1 MGTRNEFIPFAVS
14 HPGRLLGRELE
25 ERGIKQKDFAKQIG
39 MQATH
44 LNSLIKGKMDISDKI
59 AVKLEA
65 ALGISA
71 LEWLNMQNK
80 YAYYSAK
87 IEERGK
93 EEAEALL
100 KENAIG
106 VTLNLKAFYSAFGII
121 SSSASLRIKELFAI
135 GNPDEISG
143 LEVNCG
149 GYFKK
154 SEKCQI
160 DDKNMRTWL
169 FIAQCKAVQAA
180 VPFEYVDGNAEKAAE
195 RISIMANA
203 NTLTV
208 SDIRTI
214 LEENGIAYLHVP
226 KLEKTPIDAYSTRVD
241 GKYVIVATYRHNDM
255 DKLAFDVLHELG
267 HISLHLKKDGQ
278 SYISTEVG
286 EKDAK
291 EREADEFAR
300 DFLISPDVWKKI
312 ESASARSLNPYVVV
326 SIIAKKAVEYNIS
339 PSIAVSR
346 YKHDTDDF
354 DHKRFRSP
362 KIRES
367 C

>member
-1 MGTRNEFIPFAVS
+1 METRNEFIPFAIS

-44 LNSLIKGKMDISDKI
+44 LNSLIKGKMDISDRI
-59 AVKLEA
+59 AAKLEA

-87 IEERGK
+87 IEEKGK

-100 KENAIG
+100 KENSINIA
-106 VTLNLKAFYSAFGII
+106 LNLKALYSAFGIL
-121 SSSASLRIKELFAI
+121 STSASQRIKELLTI
-135 GNPDEISG
+135 GNPDDISSF
-143 LEVNCG
+143 EVNCG

-160 DDKNMRTWL
+160 DERNMRTWL
-169 FIAQCKAVQAA
+169 FIAQCKALQA
-180 VPFEYVDGNAEKAAE
+180 VVSSEYVEGNAEKAAE
-195 RISIMANA
+195 RISAMANA

-208 SDIRTI
+208 SDIEAI
-214 LEENGIAYLHVP
+214 LAQNGIAYLSVP
-226 KLEKTPIDAYSTRVD
+226 KLEKTPIDAYSTRVS
-241 GKYVIVATYRHNDM
+241 GKYVIVVTYRHNDM

-267 HISLHLKKDGQ
+267 HIALHLKKDGQ
-278 SYISTEVG
+278 SYISTEDG
-286 EKDAK
+286 GKDAK

-300 DFLISPDVWKKI
+300 NFLISPDVWKKI
-312 ESASARSLNPYVVV
+312 ESAGAKSLNPYVVV
-326 SIIAKKAVEYNIS
+326 NIIAKKAVEYNVS

-346 YKHDTDDF
+346 YKHDTGGY
-354 DHKRFRSP
+354 DHRRFRSP
-362 KIRES
+362 KIR
-367 C
+367 